1 MRCSSVLVGLFVV
14 AVFASRVSAQQ
25 ENSFKALTTWGRW
38 LYAYD
43 AACWVATDT
52 VMASHPDSSRLGV
65 YVALQ
70 VGTQWV
76 VAFGRT
82 DSAHFGMTY
91 EVILDS
97 TKHVTAFASYAPPLV
112 APDVLYRAAR
122 AFRTGTRAFGRRS
135 RPFNPMVLPEANG
148 TWAVYFVPAET
159 SSDSVYIG
167 GDLRYT
173 VSADGLSIIETT
185 RFHETLLVM
194 PKPRADAALPGL
206 MHSHALI
213 AMPCETD
220 VFYVLRQKPRVR
232 HYVRVGNRSYAIE
245 PDGEI
250 RMITVH

>member
-1 MRCSSVLVGLFVV
+1 MQRSLLLVAFLSAVGIGSSAF
-14 AVFASRVSAQQ
+14 AQQ

-43 AACWVATDT
+43 AACRVATDT

-65 YVALQ
+65 YVAVQ
-70 VGTQWV
+70 VGAQWV
-76 VAFGRT
+76 VAFGRI

-97 TKHVTAFASYAPPLV
+97 TNHVTAFVSYSPPLV
-112 APDVLYRAAR
+112 APDVLSRAAR
-122 AFRTGTRAFGRRS
+122 AFRTGTRAFGLPS
-135 RPFNPMVLPEANG
+135 HPFNPIILPQANG
-148 TWAVYFVPAET
+148 TWTVYFVPAET

-173 VSADGLSIIETT
+173 ISADGLSMIDTT
-185 RFHETLLVM
+185 RFHATLIVM
-194 PKPRADAALPGL
+194 PKPPANAALPGL

-232 HYVRVGNRSYAIE
+232 QYVRAGNRAYAIE

-250 RMITVH
+250 RLVTAH